1 LANPHDEFMA
11 DPKNDKQTAMPN
23 YCYVLHDRAIQT
35 ETLGTIELSDD
46 AEAVAFGERV
56 MREMKRPASYA
67 GWAMKIMEGERS
79 AGEVLFETVGT
90 GPF

>member
-1 LANPHDEFMA
+1 MTNCHAKLLLRPD
-11 DPKNDKQTAMPN
+11 
-23 YCYVLHDRAIQT
+23 DRAIQT

-56 MREMKRPASYA
+56 MREMKRPASYT

-90 GPF
+90 GLF